1 MNNKIKNIL
10 LTLLLAVFLTAI
22 IAAGCGSTQ
31 DTIAPDTGAQ
41 KIGFAVMPDDGVSVV
56 TDRINA
62 ATTRL
67 LVKVYL
73 ITDEDVLNAIAAA
86 KERGV
91 SDIRVMVEEH
101 PYGTNNDKA
110 VAFFKQ
116 HNIEWKYASPAF
128 ALTHEKSIVVDD
140 NALIM
145 TSNMTYGAFNDNR
158 EFIVIQNDSGDVAE
172 VVNCFNC
179 DWNRTEF
186 TPVQKNLVWSP
197 VNSRE
202 KINSVI
208 NSAQKELE
216 IYAEE
221 VNDTQQVGLLVS
233 RAKSG
238 LKIRLLTTASS
249 DGTDQLVK
257 GGVQVRFVKSPYI
270 HAKAF
275 ITDYDIAFTGSENIS
290 TSSLEKNRELGI
302 LIADKEVIARLK
314 ATFEKDWA
322 ISTETPEQ

>member
-1 MNNKIKNIL
+1 MNQKSKIMF
-10 LTLLLAVFLTAI
+10 LTLILAVFILT
-22 IAAGCGSTQ
+22 GCGSTQ
-31 DTIAPDTGAQ
+31 DSIAPDTGAQ
-41 KIGFAVMPDDGVSVV
+41 NIGFAVMPDDGVSVV

-73 ITDEDVLNAIAAA
+73 ITDEDILNAIAGA

-91 SDIRVMVEEH
+91 PDLRVMVEEK

-110 VAFFKQ
+110 IAFFKE

-128 ALTHEKSIVVDD
+128 ALTHEKSIVADD

-158 EFIVIQNDSGDVAE
+158 EFIVIQNDSGDVTE

-186 TPVQKNLVWSP
+186 TPVRKNLVWSP

-208 NSAQKELE
+208 NSALKELD

-221 VNDTQQVGLLVS
+221 VNDTQQIGLLVS
-233 RAKSG
+233 RAKNG
-238 LKIRLLTTASS
+238 LKIRLLTTESS
-249 DGTDQLVK
+249 EGTDQLVK
-257 GGVQVRFVKSPYI
+257 GGVQVRFIQKPYI

-275 ITDYDIAFTGSENIS
+275 ITDNDIAFTGSENIS
-290 TSSLEKNRELGI
+290 EASLDQNRELGI
-302 LIADKEVIARLK
+302 LIADKTVIARLK
-314 ATFEKDWA
+314 ATFEGDWEKA
-322 ISTETPEQ
+322 VESEKQ